1 MESSA
6 SGLPP
11 AEPHV
16 VTITRRGRRAL
27 FALLDPAEY
36 IQSHHAAGR
45 FYEEDLLAALCDQLR
60 PGDLVVDVGAN
71 IGNHTIFFAAI
82 CECRVLAIEPD
93 PDNFAHL
100 EQNVQLNHLG
110 SRVTLIRGAA
120 SDSVGA
126 SARIVSR
133 TPGNSGAVSVALTD
147 EDTGIPSVRLDDLDM
162 PDPPKLVKVD
172 TEGMDLVVLEGGS
185 RLLAAHGPVVVV
197 EAGTVDEYDAVAG
210 FLGQFS
216 YLCLDARNPTP
227 TFVFA
232 KRAVGAE
239 HEELVQRITTSF
251 AHQRIALSDELA
263 RVNLRARELREAHER
278 TKTALA
284 TSEQSR
290 KESQARLEAQRKQ
303 IASLEATRRSLET
316 SLNEKE
322 AQLEDQEAKAR
333 RLSAQLTKT
342 SAERDR
348 ALRSSRATADKLEK
362 TSSSESYQLG
372 NALVK
377 AFAKPGKRTLLLP
390 WTLISIIFR
399 SRRQKAA
406 EYPSVVP
413 ATLPESVAKL
423 PTLAPSRPA
432 RLGAGEQR
440 TTTRLSA
447 ARLAELTDLSQLRVA
462 AIMDEFTFHAYGPEC
477 RLLQVT
483 PDNWQTEMADFE
495 PDLLFVESAWRGVR
509 DLWDKKIS
517 HAASELVEMVAWCR
531 ERGIPTVF
539 WNKEDP
545 VHFQTFT
552 GTAKLFDH
560 VFTTDIDCVSRYKTV
575 LGSEHVHLLLFACQP
590 RLHNPLETYERKHAF
605 CFAGAYYT
613 RYPERIK
620 DLETFVETL
629 TSVRAL
635 DIYDRNFHEDH
646 PDYAFPEAYKQF
658 IVGHLPPDQ
667 IDRAYKGY
675 RYGINLNSIKQSQTM
690 FARRVYELLAS
701 NTVTLSNFS
710 RGLRLL
716 FGDLV
721 ISTDN
726 GVCLHEE
733 VTTLLGDESRYRKL
747 RLAALRKVMTEHT
760 YRDRLAYVAEKAL
773 GVVRRDALPQIVV
786 TAAVGDDNQLRAA
799 LGAHQRQ
806 QYPHKSLVLVL
817 KDGYVPSQTVPDDVR
832 TVPWMTAQSM
842 PMGALSSE
850 GFVAGL
856 VPGDYHGPHYLLD
869 LALATRYSSASAIGK
884 RTRYRHS
891 LGACGKQEEG
901 NEYRAVGALPLRAAI
916 VSVARLEG
924 RSLTEWL
931 EEVPDGEIGGECLSV
946 DEFNYCQDHAAEA
959 CPTVDDLE
967 LPFTGLAMADLE
979 AAAEAVR
986 ADDSA
991 LNVRQLSG
999 RGILE
1004 LLGEADR
1011 RGVTLE
1017 ADGEMLQVSADLGGH
1032 EYLYAKQAFAPT
1044 DLGFDR
1050 EVKLYFDV
1058 SPGLDVRLAVLF
1070 LDGRRRKIG
1079 SCIAMANRNYREP
1092 LPEGTRWLQF
1102 GLRVAGGGACTI
1114 NALVLGNINVD
1125 TGVLLA
1131 RADVLVLTNH
1141 YPHYSDL
1148 YRNAFVHRRV
1158 LEYRKAGRLV
1168 DVFSF
1173 NAQRAGGYYE
1183 FNGIDV
1189 ICGYKDELQRALS
1202 SGRYRKILVHF
1213 LDPDMWEILRQYIDR
1228 TQVIVWVHGSEVQP
1242 RHRREYN
1249 FTTEEQ
1255 RRRAIEESDR
1265 RIAFWRA
1272 ALGTTPSNL
1281 HFVFVS
1287 QYFADEVMEDVGI
1300 RLREANY
1307 TVIHNVIDCELFA
1320 YRPKSPGMRTKILSI
1335 RPYAS
1340 RKYAND
1346 LTVKAILE
1354 LSKEPFFDELEVRL
1368 IGDGRLFEE
1377 TVSPL
1382 HRFPN
1387 VTLERGFLR
1396 QEEIAALHREYGIFL
1411 VPTRMDAQ
1419 GVSRDEAMASGLVP
1433 ITNRVAAIPEFVDE
1447 ECGILVDAE
1456 DHAGLARAIARLY
1469 HDPDLFLRLS
1479 AAAAERVRR
1488 QSSRDQTIARELA
1501 LVFGSAGRAGLA
1513 DPDRRS
1519 TEAPPCSGDPREPP
1533 LSGDTCRLVPQ
1544 AKQQGDRELTSG
1556 QQVRRPIPKTA
1567 AEMRDLGFVV
1577 VPPDQFPPDEDELA
1591 KQWWSQR
1598 PVAGFYREHQPWV
1611 DLLRDYVAALRPK
1624 TVMEFGCNVGRNL
1637 YYLRETF
1644 PELDLLGVDINSA
1657 AVEYGRA
1664 EFGLDLEV
1672 GDERIFQRFEADSFD
1687 LILTLSVLD
1696 HIAGIRS
1703 VCRELLRCSRHNVL
1717 CIEVSLPLEGKVSRH
1732 FDHRAQEVMDTT
1744 PYSYS
1749 WDYARVFRELGAP
1762 RVDVQSA
1769 FLHETSLHP
1778 YYKAFV
1784 VHKRSA

>member
-36 IQSHHAAGR
+36 VQSHHAAGR
-45 FYEEDLLAALCDQLR
+45 FYEEDLLTALCDQLG

-93 PDNFAHL
+93 PANFAHL
-100 EQNVQLNHLG
+100 EQNVRLNHLE

-120 SDSVGA
+120 SDSAGA
-126 SARIVSR
+126 SARIISR

-147 EDTGIPSVRLDDLDM
+147 DDTGIPSLRLDDLEM
-162 PDPPKLVKVD
+162 PEPPKLVKID
-172 TEGMDLVVLEGGS
+172 TEGMDLAVLKGGS
-185 RLLAAHGPVVVV
+185 RLLATHDPVVVV

-210 FLGQFS
+210 FLRQFS

-232 KRAVGAE
+232 KQVVAPE
-239 HEELVQRITTSF
+239 HSELVQRITTSF

-263 RVNLRARELREAHER
+263 RVNLRARELRDAHGR
-278 TKTALA
+278 TKTALD
-284 TSEQSR
+284 TSERSR
-290 KESQARLEAQRKQ
+290 KESQAHLEEQRKQIALASERLEAQRKQ
-303 IASLEATRRSLET
+303 IASLEAALE
-316 SLNEKE
+316 EQK
-322 AQLEDQEAKAR
+322 AQAR
-333 RLSAQLTKT
+333 RLSAQLTKA
-342 SAERDR
+342 SADRERTIRSYR
-348 ALRSSRATADKLEK
+348 AAVDKLEK
-362 TSSSESYQLG
+362 TRASESYQLG
-372 NALVK
+372 NAIVK

-390 WTLISIIFR
+390 WTLIRVILR

-413 ATLPESVAKL
+413 AKLPESVAR
-423 PTLAPSRPA
+423 PPGFAPSRPA
-432 RLGAGEQR
+432 RLGAGQQR

-462 AIMDEFTFHAYGPEC
+462 AIMDEFTFHAYDPEC
-477 RLLQVT
+477 RLLQLT
-483 PDNWQTEMADFE
+483 PDNWQAEIASFE

-517 HAASELVEMVAWCR
+517 HAAPELVEMVAWCR

-760 YRDRLAYVAEKAL
+760 YRDRLAYVAERAL
-773 GVVRRDALPQIVV
+773 GVPRRDALPQVAVI
-786 TAAVGDDNQLRAA
+786 AAIGDDDQLRAVLSA
-799 LGAHQRQ
+799 YRRQR
-806 QYPHKSLVLVL
+806 YPHKSLVLVL
-817 KDGYVPSQTVPDDVR
+817 KDGYVPSQTVADDVR

-842 PMGALSSE
+842 PMGDLPSE

-856 VPGDYHGPHYLLD
+856 VPGDYYGPHYLLD

-891 LGACGKQEEG
+891 LEACGKQEEG

-931 EEVPDGEIGGECLSV
+931 EEVPGGEIGGECLSV

-959 CPTVDDLE
+959 CPTVDDLK

-979 AAAEAVR
+979 TAAEAVR

-991 LNVRQLSG
+991 LNVRHLSG
-999 RGILE
+999 LDILE
-1004 LLGEADR
+1004 LLGEGDR
-1011 RGVTLE
+1011 RGVTLD

-1032 EYLYAKQAFAPT
+1032 EYLYARQALAPS
-1044 DLGFDR
+1044 DLGFSR

-1058 SPGLDVRLAVLF
+1058 TPGLDVRLAVLF
-1070 LDGRRRKIG
+1070 LDRRRRKVG
-1079 SCIAMANRNYREP
+1079 SCIAVANRNYREP
-1092 LPEGTRWLQF
+1092 IPEGTRWLQF
-1102 GLRVAGGGACTI
+1102 ALRVAGSGACTI
-1114 NALVLGNINVD
+1114 NALVLGSISVT
-1125 TGVLLA
+1125 TGTFLG
-1131 RADVLVLTNH
+1131 RSDVLVVANH
-1141 YPHYSDL
+1141 YPAYDDL
-1148 YRNAFVHRRV
+1148 YRYAFLHRRV
-1158 LEYRKAGRLV
+1158 VAYGKAGRLM
-1168 DVFSF
+1168 DVFRF
-1173 NAQRAGGYYE
+1173 NATEAGGYYE
-1183 FNGIDV
+1183 FGGVDV
-1189 ICGYKDELQRALS
+1189 ICGYEDELHRALS
-1202 SGRYRKILVHF
+1202 SGRYRKVLVHF
-1213 LDPDMWEILRQYIDR
+1213 LDPPMWEVLTQYLDR
-1228 TQVIVWVHGSEVQP
+1228 VPMFVWLHGAEVQP
-1242 RHRREYN
+1242 WHRRDYN
-1249 FTTEEQ
+1249 FAGEEEK
-1255 RRRAIEESDR
+1255 RRAIAASDER
-1265 RIAFWRA
+1265 MAFWREVFGSA
-1272 ALGTTPSNL
+1272 DRTLQ
-1281 HFVFVS
+1281 FVFVS
-1287 QYFADEVMEDVGI
+1287 RYFADEVMGDVGM
-1300 RLREANY
+1300 RLPEASY
-1307 TVIHNVIDCELFA
+1307 QVIHNVIDTDLFA
-1320 YRPKSPGMRTKILSI
+1320 YHPKNPEQRKRILSI
-1335 RPYAS
+1335 RPFAS

-1354 LSKEPFFDELEVRL
+1354 LAKEPFFRELTFLLV
-1368 IGDGRLFEE
+1368 GDGPLFED

-1382 HRFPN
+1382 RDLPN

-1396 QEEIAALHREYGIFL
+1396 QEEIAALHSDYGVFL

-1419 GVSRDEAMASGLVP
+1419 GVSRDEAMSSGLVP
-1433 ITNRVAAIPEFVDE
+1433 VTNRVAAIPEFVDGD
-1447 ECGILVDAE
+1447 CGMLVDPE
-1456 DHAGLARAIARLY
+1456 DHAALARAVAQLY
-1469 HDPDLFLRLS
+1469 QDPDLFLRLS
-1479 AAAAERVRR
+1479 AAAAARVRR
-1488 QSSRDQTIARELA
+1488 QSGAEQTIAKEL
-1501 LVFGSAGRAGLA
+1501 
-1513 DPDRRS
+1513 
-1519 TEAPPCSGDPREPP
+1519 
-1533 LSGDTCRLVPQ
+1533 
-1544 AKQQGDRELTSG
+1544 
-1556 QQVRRPIPKTA
+1556 
-1567 AEMRDLGFVV
+1567 
-1577 VPPDQFPPDEDELA
+1577 
-1591 KQWWSQR
+1591 
-1598 PVAGFYREHQPWV
+1598 
-1611 DLLRDYVAALRPK
+1611 
-1624 TVMEFGCNVGRNL
+1624 
-1637 YYLRETF
+1637 
-1644 PELDLLGVDINSA
+1644 
-1657 AVEYGRA
+1657 
-1664 EFGLDLEV
+1664 
-1672 GDERIFQRFEADSFD
+1672 
-1687 LILTLSVLD
+1687 
-1696 HIAGIRS
+1696 
-1703 VCRELLRCSRHNVL
+1703 ELLR
-1717 CIEVSLPLEGKVSRH
+1717 
-1732 FDHRAQEVMDTT
+1732 
-1744 PYSYS
+1744 
-1749 WDYARVFRELGAP
+1749 
-1762 RVDVQSA
+1762 
-1769 FLHETSLHP
+1769 
-1778 YYKAFV
+1778 
-1784 VHKRSA
+1784 